1 MKTNLSI
8 TREIATEILE
18 EIANVYGNPDLF
30 DGSNV
35 INEDGTTTKC
45 EPDGSW
51 YEFEDLVTEK
61 LDKLVDTIRYRV
73 VNCIDETQKEKK

>member
-1 MKTNLSI
+1 MLKLPSNKMSDDNPDKDIYNADNSI
-8 TREIATEILE
+8 RQLAIRILGE
-18 EIANVYGNPDLF
+18 VADAYGDPDLF

-51 YEFEDLVTEK
+51 YEYEDLVTGLILEALK
-61 LDKLVDTIRYRV
+61 
-73 VNCIDETQKEKK
+73 